1 MSIIWNRSQHGL
13 KVYKTPAFPEFWDE
27 MLAYSEA
34 NEPEPEKE
42 LDFS

>member
-1 MSIIWNRSQHGL
+1 SQHGL